1 VRRSTDGGA
10 LGQGYVRDEPEWER
24 LDRNFS
30 ELLQELRV
38 AQTGVQILFAFLL
51 AIAFQQRF
59 HVLTADQRNLYLAT
73 LASAGCAAL
82 LLIAPVAVHRVLF
95 RRNLKDEIVAVASR
109 LAAAGLFFLA
119 LSVVLAVLLVV
130 DVVAGLVPAIVLAS
144 VMAVLV
150 LALWVALP
158 LHVRARHSVPE
169 GRRPVRR
176 REPTGKAQPHE

>member
-1 VRRSTDGGA
+1 MNATSQGP
-10 LGQGYVRDEPEWER
+10 GYVRDEPEWER

-51 AIAFQQRF
+51 GIAFQQRF
-59 HVLTADQRNLYLAT
+59 RDLSPDQRYLYLAT
-73 LASAGCAAL
+73 LMSAGCAAL

-95 RRNLKDEIVAVASR
+95 RRNLKDEVVAVASR

-119 LSVVLAVLLVV
+119 LTVVLAVLLVV
-130 DVVAGLVPAIVLAS
+130 DVVAGLVPALVLAAI
-144 VMAVLV
+144 VAILV

-158 LHVRARHSVPE
+158 VRVRSRHSEARPQ
-169 GRRPVRR
+169 PVRG
-176 REPTGKAQPHE
+176 REPTGKAQLHE

>member
-1 VRRSTDGGA
+1 MESNQRRP
-10 LGQGYVRDEPEWER
+10 GYVRDEPEWER

-59 HVLTADQRNLYLAT
+59 RELSADQRHLYLAT
-73 LASAGCAAL
+73 LMSAGCAAV

-95 RRNLKDEIVAVASR
+95 RRNLKDEVVAVASR

-119 LSVVLAVLLVV
+119 LAVFLAVLLVV
-130 DVVAGLVPAIVLAS
+130 DVVAGLVPALILAGA
-144 VMAVLV
+144 MAVLV

-158 LHVRARHSVPE
+158 LRVRSAHSVARAE
-169 GRRPVRR
+169 SVRR
-176 REPTGKAQPHE
+176 REKPGKAQAHE